1 MTCDRGYRSAL
12 SAQEAADELR
22 VNAGTQFDAHVVA
35 ALLAVVFDANHAGA
49 SR

>member
-1 MTCDRGYRSAL
+1 MTCDRGYRTAL

-22 VNAGTQFDAHVVA
+22 ANAGTQFDADVVA
-35 ALLAVVFDANHAGA
+35 ALLTVVFDADRAGT